1 MSQLSQEW
9 KALVA
14 LSRPVRWRMAL
25 NLAVGLVRIAASL
38 GFVWASKHL
47 VDIATGQST
56 DPLGWAIGIFAGI
69 LLVQAATVVLGNWWE
84 SFSLVKTNMI
94 LREELFGHVLRS
106 RWDGRERF
114 LSGDTVN
121 RLEEDIRVVA
131 DLLAGRIPGL
141 LCTLI
146 QLLAASVYLL
156 TLAPGLLWVLLI
168 LMVVA
173 VLGSKMFFK
182 QLRKLMTR
190 IRARES
196 ELQQLMTESLQHR
209 VLVLTLTTVE
219 RVLEKF
225 GWLQKDVED
234 NTKTRLDYTAV
245 ARGLMFAGFQA
256 GHAAAFLWGVFG
268 IIDGSVTYGMMTAF
282 LQLVG
287 QVQRPISEFGRQ
299 IPAIITALTSL
310 ERLMELQA
318 LEEEPAAEPVTLT
331 AAPEIVI
338 SHLSF
343 SYPDS
348 PEKVLDDFS
357 CRFPAGKISLLAGPT
372 GIGKSTLLRLVMG
385 LLHPADGTVTIDGHP
400 AGAALRGNFLYVP
413 QGNTLLSGTIRSN
426 LLMASPEATE
436 EQMRDALQTA
446 VADFVLDLPQ
456 GLDTP
461 CGEVGSGFSEGQ
473 AQRICIARALLHP
486 GTILVLDESTSALD
500 AVTEERLLSNI
511 RAQYAGHKTILC
523 ISHRPAAERFAE
535 QVVHLSDSNE

>member
-9 KALVA
+9 KALVV

-25 NLAVGLVRIAASL
+25 NLAVGLVRVAASL

-47 VDIATGQST
+47 VDIATGQSE

-146 QLLAASVYLL
+146 QLLAASIYLL
-156 TLAPGLLWVLLI
+156 TLAPGLLWVLVI

-182 QLRKLMTR
+182 QLRQLMTR

-209 VLVLTLTTVE
+209 VLVLTLSTVE
-219 RVLEKF
+219 RVLERF
-225 GWLQKDVED
+225 GWLQKDIED
-234 NTKTRLDYTAV
+234 NTKKRLDYNAV

-268 IIDGSVTYGMMTAF
+268 IIDGTVTYGMMTAF

-299 IPAIITALTSL
+299 IPAIITALTSI

-318 LEEEPAAEPVTLT
+318 LEEEPTVEPVTLT
-331 AAPEIVI
+331 SAPGIVI
-338 SHLSF
+338 SHLSYA
-343 SYPDS
+343 YPDS

-357 CRFPAGKISLLAGPT
+357 CSFPAGMTSLIAGPT
-372 GIGKSTLLRLVMG
+372 GIGKSTLLRLIMG
-385 LLHPADGTVTIDGHP
+385 LIQPSGGSVTIDGHP

-426 LLMASPEATE
+426 LQMADPNASE
-436 EQMRDALQTA
+436 EQMKDALKTA
-446 VADFVLDLPQ
+446 EAGFVLELPQ

-461 CGEVGSGFSEGQ
+461 CGEVGGGFSEGQ

-486 GTILVLDESTSALD
+486 GSILVLDESSSALD
-500 AVTEERLLSNI
+500 AATEERLLSNI
-511 RAQYAGHKTILC
+511 QRQYAGSKTILC
-523 ISHRPAAERFAE
+523 ISHRPAAERFAD
-535 QVVHLSDSNE
+535 QVVVMPER

>member
-9 KALVA
+9 KALVV

-25 NLAVGLVRIAASL
+25 NLAVGLVRVAASL

-47 VDIATGQST
+47 VDIATGQSE

-146 QLLAASVYLL
+146 QLLAASIYLL
-156 TLAPGLLWVLLI
+156 TLAPGLLWVLVI

-182 QLRKLMTR
+182 QLRQLMTR

-209 VLVLTLTTVE
+209 VLVLTLSTVE
-219 RVLEKF
+219 RVLERF
-225 GWLQKDVED
+225 GWLQKDIED
-234 NTKTRLDYTAV
+234 NTKKRLDYNAV

-268 IIDGSVTYGMMTAF
+268 IIDGTVTYGMMTAF

-299 IPAIITALTSL
+299 IPAIITALTSI

-318 LEEEPAAEPVTLT
+318 LEEEPTVEPVTLT
-331 AAPEIVI
+331 SAPGIVI
-338 SHLSF
+338 SHLSYA
-343 SYPDS
+343 YPDS

-357 CRFPAGKISLLAGPT
+357 CSFPAGMTSLIAGPT
-372 GIGKSTLLRLVMG
+372 GIGKSTLLRLIMG
-385 LLHPADGTVTIDGHP
+385 LIQPSGGSVTIDGHP

-426 LLMASPEATE
+426 LQMADPNASE
-436 EQMRDALQTA
+436 EQMKVALKTA
-446 VADFVLDLPQ
+446 EAGFVLELPQ

-461 CGEVGSGFSEGQ
+461 CGEVGGGFSEGQ

-486 GTILVLDESTSALD
+486 GSILVLDESSSALD
-500 AVTEERLLSNI
+500 AATEERLLSNI
-511 RAQYAGHKTILC
+511 QRQYAGSKTILC
-523 ISHRPAAERFAE
+523 ISHRPAAERFAD
-535 QVVHLSDSNE
+535 QVVVMPER

>member
-9 KALVA
+9 KALVV

-25 NLAVGLVRIAASL
+25 NLAVGLVRVAASL

-47 VDIATGQST
+47 VDIATGQSE

-146 QLLAASVYLL
+146 QLLAASIYLL
-156 TLAPGLLWVLLI
+156 TLAPGLLWVLVI

-182 QLRKLMTR
+182 QLRQLMTR

-209 VLVLTLTTVE
+209 VLVLTLSTVE
-219 RVLEKF
+219 RVLERF
-225 GWLQKDVED
+225 GWLQKDIED
-234 NTKTRLDYTAV
+234 NTKKRLDYNAV

-268 IIDGSVTYGMMTAF
+268 IIDGTVTYGMMTAF

-299 IPAIITALTSL
+299 IPAIITALTSI

-318 LEEEPAAEPVTLT
+318 LEEEPTVEPVTLT
-331 AAPEIVI
+331 SAPGIVI
-338 SHLSF
+338 SHLSYA
-343 SYPDS
+343 YPDS

-357 CRFPAGKISLLAGPT
+357 CSFPAGMTSLIAGPT
-372 GIGKSTLLRLVMG
+372 GIGKSTLLRLIMG
-385 LLHPADGTVTIDGHP
+385 LIQPSGGSVTIDGHP
-400 AGAALRGNFLYVP
+400 AGAALRGIFLYVP

-426 LLMASPEATE
+426 LQMADPNASE
-436 EQMRDALQTA
+436 EQMKDALKTA
-446 VADFVLDLPQ
+446 EAGFVLELPQ

-461 CGEVGSGFSEGQ
+461 CGEVGGGFSEGQ

-486 GTILVLDESTSALD
+486 GSILVLDESSSALD
-500 AVTEERLLSNI
+500 AATEERLLSNI
-511 RAQYAGHKTILC
+511 QRQYAGSKTILC
-523 ISHRPAAERFAE
+523 ISHRPAAERFAD
-535 QVVHLSDSNE
+535 QVVVMPER